1 METPETDILD
11 PEKVLGKAYD
21 LELLRRI
28 ARYLAP
34 YWKWVIATLLLL
46 PALSALEVVRPYL
59 YKLAIDRYIIPRDW
73 AGLLKLS
80 GVYGAVVLGEIALNY
95 LNYYAMQVTGQL
107 AMRDLRR
114 DVFDHLMKL
123 QHSFF
128 ERTPIGRMTTRVT
141 TDIEVIGEMFSSG
154 VVAIFDDF
162 LKLFL
167 IIGLLI
173 WLNFKI
179 ALVSFSTLPI
189 LVVAVLVFRAGAR
202 EAFRRVRVRI
212 AQINAFLGEHLG
224 GMATVQLLRRE
235 EESLTEFSRLNNLHR
250 EAHLMAIRYD
260 TGLFS
265 FVEALSL
272 VTMAL
277 IIWYGGG
284 RTAVGGVTFGT
295 LFAFVRYLEMFFI
308 PIRDLSAKYTVL
320 QSAMAGAERVFEL
333 LDTKPEIAD
342 PPHPATIPHKTKGE
356 ISFENVS
363 FAYRQGQEVLH
374 SVSFNARAGERLAI
388 VGATGSGKSTMIK
401 LLNRFYDAGGG
412 HILLDGVDIRSME
425 LADLRRRIGV
435 VPQDVHLYSRTVL
448 ENITLGEPS
457 IPKERAI
464 EAARMARAHQF
475 IEALPRGYDE
485 PVKERG
491 SNFSVGQ
498 RQLLSFARALAFD
511 PPVLVLDEATSSIDP
526 STEALI
532 QEALR
537 TLLAGRTAIVIAH
550 RLSTVIDSDRIIV
563 LHKGR
568 IREEG
573 AHNELIEK
581 DGIYARLYR
590 LQMD

>member
-1 METPETDILD
+1 MSEESDILD

-21 LELLRRI
+21 IRLLKRI
-28 ARYLAP
+28 ARYLIP
-34 YWKWVIATLLLL
+34 YWKWVLATILLL
-46 PALSALEVVRPYL
+46 PALSGFEVILPYL
-59 YKLAIDRYIIPRDW
+59 YKVAIDRYIIPRDW

-80 GVYGAVVLGEIALNY
+80 GIYAAVVLGEMTLSYI
-95 LNYYAMQVTGQL
+95 NYYAMQVTGQL
-107 AMRDLRR
+107 ATHDMRR
-114 DVFDHLMKL
+114 DVFNHLLKL
-123 QHSFF
+123 PHSFF

-154 VVAIFDDF
+154 VVAIFNDF

-167 IIGLLI
+167 IVGLLI
-173 WLNFKI
+173 WLNFKL

-189 LVVAVLVFRAGAR
+189 LVAAVLVFRVGAR

-212 AQINAFLGEHLG
+212 AQINAFLGEHLA
-224 GMATVQLLRRE
+224 GMTTVQLLRRE
-235 EESLTEFSRLNNLHR
+235 EESFDTFKRLNHLHR
-250 EAHLMAIRYD
+250 NAHLMAIRYD
-260 TGLFS
+260 AGLFS

-284 RTAVGGVTFGT
+284 RAAIGGLTFGT

-333 LDTKPEIAD
+333 LDTEPQITDPAAAAEVPE
-342 PPHPATIPHKTKGE
+342 KTKGE
-356 ISFENVS
+356 IVFENVS
-363 FAYRQGQEVLH
+363 FSYRAGQEVLH
-374 SVSFNARAGERLAI
+374 NVSFKVRAGERLAI

-401 LLNRFYDAGGG
+401 LLNRFYDTGSGR
-412 HILLDGVDIRSME
+412 IILDGTDIRSMK
-425 LADLRRRIGV
+425 LTDLRRRIGV
-435 VPQDVHLYSRTVL
+435 VPQDVHLYSRSVL
-448 ENITLGEPS
+448 ENINLGDTS
-457 IPKERAI
+457 IPAERAI
-464 EAARMARAHQF
+464 EAARRARAHQF
-475 IEALPRGYDE
+475 IKSLPRGYDE
-485 PVKERG
+485 LVKERG
-491 SNFSVGQ
+491 SNFSAGQ

-511 PPVLVLDEATSSIDP
+511 PPVLVLDEATSSVDP

-537 TLLAGRTAIVIAH
+537 TLLAGRTSLIIAH
-550 RLSTVIDSDRIIV
+550 RLSTVIASDRILV

-568 IREEG
+568 VREEG
-573 AHNELIEK
+573 THDELLAK